1 MLKIAF
7 NENYIYPLEE
17 NHRFPMI
24 KYELI
29 PEQLIYEGVL
39 NKDKKNEFTFPEN
52 KPMKNKDINK
62 GLVIAKKAIFEAGN
76 LLLKKKEILSEVIS
90 STNKDIKL
98 KADILAEKAIK
109 AIIENESDYPI
120 LGEESGLS
128 SKTTPNIFW
137 VVDPLDGTAN
147 YARNIPICCV
157 SIALVSDLKPI
168 LGVIYDFINN
178 DLYEGSIHTKAL
190 LNSKEISVSKVNN
203 SSEGIL
209 ITGLPNNTDYSDNA
223 LLKMIK
229 DFQNWR
235 KVRMIGS
242 AAMASVYVASG
253 KADLYTEKK
262 TYLWDIAAGAA
273 IVNAAGGEA
282 SIVNQNENFQVDVH
296 FSNSHLKI

>member
-1 MLKIAF
+1 MK
-7 NENYIYPLEE
+7 EN
-17 NHRFPMI
+17 
-24 KYELI
+24 
-29 PEQLIYEGVL
+29 
-39 NKDKKNEFTFPEN
+39 
-52 KPMKNKDINK
+52 DINE

-76 LLLKKKEILSEVIS
+76 LLLKNKEILSEVIL

-120 LGEESGLS
+120 LAEESGLS
-128 SKTTPNIFW
+128 SKNIPNIFW

-157 SIALVSDLKPI
+157 SIALILDEKPI

-282 SIVNQNENFQVDVH
+282 SIVNQNENFQVDVR

>member
-1 MLKIAF
+1 M
-7 NENYIYPLEE
+7 E
-17 NHRFPMI
+17 
-24 KYELI
+24 
-29 PEQLIYEGVL
+29 
-39 NKDKKNEFTFPEN
+39 
-52 KPMKNKDINK
+52 NKDINK

-76 LLLKKKEILSEVIS
+76 LLLKNKEILSEVIL

-120 LGEESGLS
+120 LAEESGLS
-128 SKTTPNIFW
+128 SKTIPNIFW
-137 VVDPLDGTAN
+137 VVDPLDGTSN

-157 SIALVSDLKPI
+157 SIALISDLKPI

-178 DLYEGSIHTKAL
+178 DLYEGSTYTKAL
-190 LNSKEISVSKVNN
+190 LNSKEISVSKVTNPQ
-203 SSEGIL
+203 EGIL
-209 ITGLPNNTDYSDNA
+209 ITGLPNNTDYSDSA

-253 KADLYTEKK
+253 KADVYKESG
-262 TYLWDIAAGAA
+262 TYLWDVAAGAA
-273 IVNAAGGEA
+273 IVNAAGGAA
-282 SIVNQNENFQVDVH
+282 SITNQRDNFQVDVF
-296 FSNSHLKI
+296 FSNSKISD

>member
-1 MLKIAF
+1 MEF
-7 NENYIYPLEE
+7 N
-17 NHRFPMI
+17 
-24 KYELI
+24 
-29 PEQLIYEGVL
+29 
-39 NKDKKNEFTFPEN
+39 
-52 KPMKNKDINK
+52 DINK
-62 GLVIAKKAIFEAGN
+62 ELVIAKKAIFEAGN
-76 LLLKKKEILSEVIS
+76 LLLKKKEILSEVIL

-109 AIIENESDYPI
+109 DIIEDESDYPI
-120 LGEESGLS
+120 LAEESGLS
-128 SKTTPNIFW
+128 SEDIPNIFW

-157 SIALVSDLKPI
+157 SIALVSNLKPI
-168 LGVIYDFINN
+168 LGVIFDFINN
-178 DLYEGSIHTKAL
+178 DLYEGSIYTKAL
-190 LNSKEISVSKVNN
+190 LNNEEMSVSKVTS

-223 LLKMIK
+223 LLKMVK
-229 DFQNWR
+229 DFQHWR

-273 IVNAAGGEA
+273 IVNAAGGET

>member
-1 MLKIAF
+1 MVD
-7 NENYIYPLEE
+7 N
-17 NHRFPMI
+17 
-24 KYELI
+24 
-29 PEQLIYEGVL
+29 
-39 NKDKKNEFTFPEN
+39 
-52 KPMKNKDINK
+52 DINK
-62 GLVIAKKAIFEAGN
+62 ELVIAKKAIFEAGN
-76 LLLKKKEILSEVIS
+76 LLLKKKEILIEVIL

-120 LGEESGLS
+120 LAEESGLS
-128 SKTTPNIFW
+128 SKDIPNIFW

-157 SIALVSDLKPI
+157 SIALISNLKPI
-168 LGVIYDFINN
+168 LGVIYDFIND
-178 DLYEGSIHTKAL
+178 DLYEGSIYTKAL
-190 LNSKEISVSKVNN
+190 LNNEEISVSKVTN

-223 LLKMIK
+223 LLKMVK

-242 AAMASVYVASG
+242 AAMASVYIASG

-282 SIVNQNENFQVDVH
+282 SIVNQNEDFQVDVR

>member
-1 MLKIAF
+1 MED
-7 NENYIYPLEE
+7 N
-17 NHRFPMI
+17 
-24 KYELI
+24 
-29 PEQLIYEGVL
+29 
-39 NKDKKNEFTFPEN
+39 
-52 KPMKNKDINK
+52 DITK
-62 GLVIAKKAIFEAGN
+62 ELVIAKKAVFEAGN
-76 LLLKKKEILSEVIS
+76 LLLKKKEILIEVIL

-120 LGEESGLS
+120 LAEESGLS
-128 SKTTPNIFW
+128 SKDIPNIFW

-157 SIALVSDLKPI
+157 SIALISNLKPI
-168 LGVIYDFINN
+168 LGVIYDFIND
-178 DLYEGSIHTKAL
+178 DLYEGSIYTKAL
-190 LNSKEISVSKVNN
+190 LNNEEISVSKVTN

-223 LLKMIK
+223 LLKMVK

-242 AAMASVYVASG
+242 AAMASVYIASG

-282 SIVNQNENFQVDVH
+282 SIVNQNKNFQVDVH
-296 FSNSHLKI
+296 FSNSHLEIYT

>member
-1 MLKIAF
+1 M
-7 NENYIYPLEE
+7 E
-17 NHRFPMI
+17 
-24 KYELI
+24 
-29 PEQLIYEGVL
+29 
-39 NKDKKNEFTFPEN
+39 D
-52 KPMKNKDINK
+52 KDINK

-76 LLLKKKEILSEVIS
+76 LLLKNKEILSEVIL

-120 LGEESGLS
+120 LAEESGLS
-128 SKTTPNIFW
+128 SKTIPNIFW

-157 SIALVSDLKPI
+157 SIALISDLKPI

-190 LNSKEISVSKVNN
+190 LNSKEISVSKVKD

-209 ITGLPNNTDYSDNA
+209 ITGLPNNTDYSDSA
-223 LLKMIK
+223 LLKMVR
-229 DFQNWR
+229 DLQNWR

-242 AAMASVYVASG
+242 AAMASMYVASG

-262 TYLWDIAAGAA
+262 TYLWDVAAGAA